1 MIWAEV
7 GKVAAAV
14 ALMAISAGVV
24 IVLVKR
30 MEASQVEQKGITL
43 LQLWLSPDQAEQYS
57 SYGHFEVIG
66 SDTGKR
72 YRIRHARMMNVDEL
86 DRVGNEGLVSDE
98 LIFQSQM
105 VLDPDHPGHILRKY
119 FERVPLGPIADA
131 APQIDHTA
139 MHHDI
144 DGGAR

>member
-1 MIWAEV
+1 M
-7 GKVAAAV
+7 VANRTREMRLSGMKKGGV
-14 ALMAISAGVV
+14 RKRGLWTRLNGHVPRKRRNSQALAYSCARRIS
-24 IVLVKR
+24 IP
-30 MEASQVEQKGITL
+30 T
-43 LQLWLSPDQAEQYS
+43 
-57 SYGHFEVIG
+57 
-66 SDTGKR
+66 
-72 YRIRHARMMNVDEL
+72 
-86 DRVGNEGLVSDE
+86 DE